1 MLTYTMDLMI
11 LSLTSKKLIEL
22 YINEDNRAFLIFS
35 LATAFLLLSIT
46 LFVSS
51 IIIAEWSL
59 TETLFKLAGSIG
71 LFSNFLMYLFAKEIN
86 DPYRVNRLDFAIAT
100 LLGLDVILI
109 IKSRSRIEFV
119 EKFSIRTKPME
130 PHTAFLVVIYQVIV
144 LFYIFYVFFKIY
156 KVSIR
161 SYKKTQVKKFII
173 ALLIGFLG
181 VSLVLFI
188 FSIIELPIP
197 MMRFPI
203 WFGLIGV
210 SYTIIYKTL
219 DVDFGIYHILP
230 HRVYGVV
237 ITNRVGEPFCSEFY
251 LEGLKID
258 EYVVSG
264 YAAVSSEILSKLENW
279 GVRARKPITIIRDT
293 TVLLYKTE
301 NVIGAIIVERKT
313 KLLEMFLV
321 KAVEEIEREFGEKI
335 KRKIIDELEM
345 EEICLITKEILE
357 PVLP

>member
-1 MLTYTMDLMI
+1 MITFTLDLII

-22 YINEDNRAFLIFS
+22 YVSEDNRVFLIFS
-35 LATAFLLLSIT
+35 LATISLLVSIT
-46 LFVSS
+46 LFVLS
-51 IIIAEWSL
+51 IAIAEISL
-59 TETLFKLAGSIG
+59 TETLFKLGGSIG
-71 LFSNFLMYLFAKEIN
+71 LFSNFLMYLFAKDIN
-86 DPYRVNRLDFAIAT
+86 DPYKVNQLDFIVAS

-109 IKSRSRIEFV
+109 MMSSSRIEFV
-119 EKFSIRTKPME
+119 EEFTIRARPME
-130 PHTAFLVVIYQVIV
+130 PISAFLVVVYQLTV
-144 LFYIFYVFFKIY
+144 LIYIFYVFCKIY
-156 KVSIR
+156 KVSVR
-161 SYKKTQVKKFII
+161 SYKKNQVKRFIV
-173 ALLIGFLG
+173 ALIIGFVG

-188 FSIIELPIP
+188 SSVVELPIP
-197 MMRFPI
+197 MIRFPI
-203 WFGLIGV
+203 WFSLVGV
-210 SYTIIYKTL
+210 AYTIIYKTL
-219 DVDFGIYHILP
+219 DVDFGVYHILP

-237 ITNRVGEPFCSEFY
+237 ITNRVGEPLCSEFY
-251 LEGLKID
+251 LEGLKLD

-279 GVRARKPITIIRDT
+279 KDQARKPITIIRDT

-313 KLLEMFLV
+313 KFLEMFLV
-321 KAVEEIEREFGEKI
+321 RAVEEIEKEFGEKI